1 MSETKRTKTSE
12 DRQIPADLVK
22 RLRDTTGAGMMD
34 CKRALVESG
43 GDVDRAIENLR
54 KKGLASAAK
63 RAGRQANEGVIDAY
77 IHGEGRIGVL
87 VEVNTETDFVARTE
101 DFRRLAREI
110 ALQVAAKDPRW
121 VSREDVPEDLIASE
135 RKIYEDQARDTGKPD
150 NVVARIVE
158 GKLEAYY
165 KEFVLL
171 DQPYIREESKNV
183 GDLVAEVAAKVG
195 ENVVVRR
202 FARFRLGEE
211 L

>member
-150 NVVARIVE
+150 NVVAKIVE

>member
-110 ALQVAAKDPRW
+110 ALQVAAKDPHW

-165 KEFVLL
+165 KEFVLI